1 MSAVVIDKVSISYG
15 SNLVLNKASLTL
27 DNGSVYCLVGP
38 SVRFFFSVFL
48 LQIKTCFQ
56 NKYCLT
62 KSIKFF

>member
-48 LQIKTCFQ
+48 LQIKTV
-56 NKYCLT
+56 
-62 KSIKFF
+62 

>member
-38 SVRFFFSVFL
+38 SVRFFSLFF
-48 LQIKTCFQ
+48 
-56 NKYCLT
+56 YCKLKRAFRIST
-62 KSIKFF
+62 V